1 MEQTFM
7 HSDRYLENDHIQHCV
22 PSNVS
27 SGLSFLPVSFVY
39 VNGSANVTQKTTK
52 VLPTGEPLDGAKAY
66 IDILSYFTT
75 TNNTPDEVH
84 DLGYT
89 MLHKLFPEVR
99 NIFMV
104 MVDFRV
110 SWSNSRKYKNIYHLA
125 SQRRHIP
132 IITQRRDR
140 SGYIR
145 HDWQLQGGKSG
156 YVATR
161 LLMKHALGAGKC
173 TRAEPD

>member
-1 MEQTFM
+1 MCFVFGQNNNFGFGVYEPLF
-7 HSDRYLENDHIQHCV
+7 SKGLINGANIYSFYRYLENDHIQHCV

-66 IDILSYFTT
+66 IDILSYFIT

-99 NIFMV
+99 YIFIV
-104 MVDFRV
+104 MLV
-110 SWSNSRKYKNIYHLA
+110 
-125 SQRRHIP
+125 
-132 IITQRRDR
+132 
-140 SGYIR
+140 
-145 HDWQLQGGKSG
+145 
-156 YVATR
+156 
-161 LLMKHALGAGKC
+161 
-173 TRAEPD
+173 